1 MAAGK
6 AIVATGLNEAAE
18 VILDGYN
25 GLLVDAGD
33 VDEFA
38 EAMLKLID
46 DPEER
51 SRLGQN
57 AREQAVK
64 QYSWE
69 HYTRRLEEIY
79 LSVVGNAP
87 SVSPV
92 VDISGNSY

>member
-6 AIVATGLNEAAE
+6 AIVATALNEAAE
-18 VILDGYN
+18 VIRDGYD
-25 GLLVDAGD
+25 GLLVEPGD
-33 VDEFA
+33 VNKFA
-38 EAMLKLID
+38 GATLKLID
-46 DPEER
+46 DPKER
-51 SRLGQN
+51 GRLGQN

-79 LSVVGNAP
+79 FRVVGIAP
-87 SVSPV
+87 SGAPA